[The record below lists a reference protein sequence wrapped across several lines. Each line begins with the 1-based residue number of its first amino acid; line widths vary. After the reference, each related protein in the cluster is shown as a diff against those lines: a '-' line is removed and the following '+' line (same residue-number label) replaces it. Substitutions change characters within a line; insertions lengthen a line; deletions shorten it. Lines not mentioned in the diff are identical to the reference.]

1 MTIPFDV
8 NDAEL
13 RDTFFRNHLWEAI
26 ASLREDAAPRWGRMT
41 AREMV
46 EHLSWVFQ
54 VSTGQAT
61 VGCPVPAAR
70 RERFKAFLYDS
81 TPMTRE
87 FRNPA
92 LTAGLPPL
100 RHADLDQA
108 KATLRKDVDRFV
120 DCCRD
125 TPETT
130 HVHPVFGPIG
140 MEEWSRSHF
149 KHAYHH
155 LLQFDLVDGGPLNP

>member
-13 RDTFFRNHLWEAI
+13 RDAFFRNHLWEAI

-46 EHLSWVFQ
+46 EHLSWIFE
-54 VSTGQAT
+54 VSTGQAS
-61 VGCPVPAAR
+61 VGCPVPEAK
-70 RERFKAFLYDS
+70 RERYKGFLYNS

-108 KATLRKDVDRFV
+108 KATLRKDVYRFV

-125 TPETT
+125 APETT

-155 LLQFDLVDGGPLNP
+155 LLQFDLVDAAR